1 MNHRARGFRSYK
13 VKVGKSFD
21 DDVRALLGVHARVPD
36 ATFRLDAN
44 AGFTAA
50 QALALIREARAA
62 GLELECFEQPCARD
76 DLDGMAQVA
85 REGGVCVLADE
96 SVRDEADLARM
107 IARSA
112 AHGVNLKLAKSGGM
126 LAALAL
132 GQRVRAAGLVVMC
145 GGMVETRLGMTAM
158 AHVACALEHVE
169 YLDLDTAF
177 LLAEDP
183 FEGGYCERGA
193 ELELSGGPGF
203 DLRRR
208 Q

>member
-1 MNHRARGFRSYK
+1 
-13 VKVGKSFD
+13 
-21 DDVRALLGVHARVPD
+21 VHARVPD

-44 AGFTAA
+44 AGFTAD
-50 QALALIREARAA
+50 QALELVREARTA
-62 GLELECFEQPCARD
+62 GLDLECFEQPCARD
-76 DLDGMAQVA
+76 DLDGMAKVV

-96 SVRDEADLARM
+96 SVRDEADLTLVTSRN
-107 IARSA
+107 A

-132 GQRVRAAGLVVMC
+132 GRSARKAGLVVMC

-158 AHVACALEHVE
+158 AHVACALDHVD

-177 LLAEDP
+177 LLSDDP
-183 FEGGYCERGA
+183 FEGGYRERGA
-193 ELELSGGPGF
+193 ELEISSRPGF

-208 Q
+208 ALRSS